1 MAITPAA
8 STFVALSRFQEG
20 LQLAERSHVDA
31 RAAGGSFADS
41 LANDPLQRNPVRA
54 ASAARTT
61 TREPQRSSAAASGE
75 PSNFRREAPTR
86 EQRPRYIPKGQNVD
100 IFV

>member
-20 LQLAERSHVDA
+20 LQLAERSHADA
-31 RAAGGSFADS
+31 RATGSSFADN
-41 LANDPLQRNPVRA
+41 LGNDAVQRTPVRA
-54 ASAARTT
+54 ATAARTT
-61 TREPQRSSAAASGE
+61 ARETQRQSATASE
-75 PSNFRREAPTR
+75 PANFRREAPTR